1 MYICGP
7 GHIIFSFSV
16 FIIFSEAGICGT
28 DQVWTVGWSD
38 GWTVGRFGGMF
49 GRFGGTVCWTVC
61 SDLSRTI
68 HKHYISRG
76 TNS

>member
-1 MYICGP
+1 MYICG
-7 GHIIFSFSV
+7 GVTFFSV
-16 FIIFSEAGICGT
+16 FLFSLFVNEAGICGT
-28 DQVWTVGWSD
+28 GQVWTVGWLDSL
-38 GWTVGRFGGMF
+38 TVGRFGGMF

-76 TNS
+76 INC